1 MSENNLAIAY
11 IPIQKWGELYNE
23 EEALNI
29 GTIFHD
35 LNKPF
40 FAAEAVTGSKSP
52 IALETGSQAKSKTQS
67 EREELMTK
75 IIQIGFFLDD
85 LTLYLDTH
93 DNDIQAIQLYNGKA
107 KEYAELRKEFAQKYY
122 PLSKLCIPYCINDNE
137 TTFCW
142 QEGPMP
148 WEGAC
153 V

>member
-1 MSENNLAIAY
+1 MSENHLAIAY
-11 IPIQKWGELYNE
+11 IPIQQWGELYNE

-40 FAAEAVTGSKSP
+40 FAAEAVMGNTSP
-52 IALETGSQAKSKTQS
+52 IAPETGSQAKSNTQT
-67 EREELMTK
+67 EQKELMTK
-75 IIQIGFFLDD
+75 INQIGFYLDD

-93 DNDIQAIQLYNGKA
+93 NNDMQAIQLYHMKA
-107 KEYAELRKEFAQKYY
+107 KEYAEIRKEFAQKYY
-122 PLSKLCIPYCINDNE
+122 PLSRLCIPYCISDNE
-137 TTFCW
+137 TAFCW

-153 V
+153 D

>member
-1 MSENNLAIAY
+1 MTENNLAIAN
-11 IPIQKWGELYNE
+11 IPIQQWGGLYNQ

-40 FAAEAVTGSKSP
+40 FAAEAVTGSKNP
-52 IALETGSQAKSKTQS
+52 IAPEAGNQGKSNIQI
-67 EREELMTK
+67 EREGLMTR
-75 IIQIGFFLDD
+75 ITQLGFYLDD

-93 DNDIQAIQLYNGKA
+93 ENDTQGIQLYHEIS
-107 KEYAELRKEFAQKYY
+107 KEYAELRKQFAQNYY
-122 PLSKLCIPYCINDNE
+122 PLSRLCIPYCINDNE
-137 TTFCW
+137 TAFCW

-153 V
+153 I

>member
-1 MSENNLAIAY
+1 MSENNLAITS
-11 IPIQKWGELYNE
+11 IPIQKWGGLLNE
-23 EEALNI
+23 EDALNI
-29 GTIFHD
+29 GTIFQD

-40 FAAEAVTGSKSP
+40 FAAEAVMGDKSP
-52 IALETGSQAKSKTQS
+52 IATASGNQAKSKTQA

-75 IIQIGFFLDD
+75 INQIGFYLDD

-93 DNDIQAIQLYNGKA
+93 DKDTQAIQLYHAKV
-107 KEYAELRKEFAQKYY
+107 KEYAELRKQFAQKYY
-122 PLSKLCIPYCINDNE
+122 PLSRLCIPYCINDNE
-137 TTFCW
+137 STFCW

>member
-1 MSENNLAIAY
+1 MSENNLAITS

-23 EEALNI
+23 EDALNI

-40 FAAEAVTGSKSP
+40 FAAEAVMGTQNP
-52 IALETGSQAKSKTQS
+52 IAVEAGNQANSKMQLQ
-67 EREELMTK
+67 REELMTK
-75 IIQIGFFLDD
+75 IYQIGFYLDD

-93 DNDIQAIQLYNGKA
+93 TNDAQAIQLYHMKA
-107 KEYAELRKEFAQKYY
+107 KEYAELRKQFAEKYY
-122 PLSKLCIPYCINDNE
+122 PLSRLCIPYGMHENE

-153 V
+153 I

>member
-1 MSENNLAIAY
+1 MSENNLAITT
-11 IPIQKWGELYNE
+11 IPIQKWGMLYNE
-23 EEALNI
+23 EDALNI
-29 GTIFHD
+29 GTIFQD

-40 FAAEAVTGSKSP
+40 FAAEAVMGDKSP
-52 IALETGSQAKSKTQS
+52 IATASGNQAKSKTQA

-75 IIQIGFFLDD
+75 INQIGFYLDD

-93 DNDIQAIQLYNGKA
+93 DKDTQAIQLYHAKV
-107 KEYAELRKEFAQKYY
+107 KEYAELRKQFAQKYY
-122 PLSKLCIPYCINDNE
+122 PLSRLCIPYCINDNE
-137 TTFCW
+137 STFCW